1 VRPNPFRD
9 SGTPEYSALTAAV
22 RRLLD
27 TVVDA
32 LALDAQTLTDAA
44 RALDATSATLETACA
59 ELPGDQ
65 QSGRLDG
72 QRAPMPVWAYTQDD
86 VDGFRAS
93 GQFSNGHTGPP
104 GTVHGGW
111 VAFAF
116 DEVLAWS
123 IVHAGYP
130 GMTGR
135 LTIRYRKPTPVG
147 VPVEFRVEPPRV
159 AGKVVNVHGTLTVGD
174 TITAEADGLFVHF
187 QGRSDAVPFD
197 PGADV
202 QFPRRPFP
210 QASAAQEG

>member
-1 VRPNPFRD
+1 MRPNPFRD
-9 SGTPEYSALTAAV
+9 SGTPEYSTLTAAV

-44 RALDATSATLETACA
+44 RDLDSISSTLETACA

-72 QRAPMPVWAYTQDD
+72 QRAPMPVWIYEQDD

-159 AGKVVNVHGTLTVGD
+159 AGKVVHVHGTLTVGD
-174 TITAEADGLFVHF
+174 TITAEAEGLFVHF
-187 QGRSDAVPFD
+187 KGRSDAVPFE
-197 PGADV
+197 PGADLP
-202 QFPRRPFP
+202 FPRRPFP
-210 QASAAQEG
+210 RPSTPQER

>member
-9 SGTPEYSALTAAV
+9 SATQEYSALTAAV

-27 TVVDA
+27 SVVDA
-32 LALDAQTLTDAA
+32 QTLDAHTLTDAA
-44 RALDATSATLETACA
+44 RALDGISGTLETACA
-59 ELPGDQ
+59 ELPGDRR
-65 QSGRLDG
+65 SGRLDG
-72 QRAPMPVWAYTQDD
+72 QRAPMPVWTYEQDD
-86 VDGFRAS
+86 DDDDVFRAS

-116 DEVLAWS
+116 DEILAWA

-147 VPVEFRVEPPRV
+147 APVEFRVEPPRI
-159 AGKVVNVHGTLTVGD
+159 AGKVVHVHGTLTAGG

-187 QGRSDAVPFD
+187 QGRSDAVPFEQGGD
-197 PGADV
+197 FA
-202 QFPRRPFP
+202 FPRR
-210 QASAAQEG
+210 SAAQEG